1 MNRPFVTEYTT
12 TSTRE
17 TIYKLAR
24 KYSDGDYQIYF
35 ESDDIQ
41 AVTENMAKLLAA
53 RPWATMRDDLVVI
66 KTTVTTTTTQEIG

>member
-1 MNRPFVTEYTT
+1 MSETT
-12 TSTRE
+12 TE
-17 TIYKLAR
+17 TTWQLAR
-24 KYSDGDYQIYF
+24 KYSDGDYQVYF
-35 ESDDIQ
+35 ESNDIE